1 MYAEHG
7 AMLLAYATRWNN
19 GDRQHGEDAVQET
32 FVRAWRHPLPMTS
45 STQAERAWLLTVAK
59 NVCIDRHRARQ
70 SRPKELGGDALQVV
84 DADVSIDEIDRAV
97 EQWSIA
103 EALANLSPDHRD
115 VLEETF
121 FRGHSVAEAA
131 VRLGIPQ
138 GTVKSRAHHALR
150 ALRKALASRG
160 VSA

>member
-32 FVRAWRHPLPMTS
+32 FVRAWRHPMPAN
-45 STQAERAWLLTVAK
+45 STARAERSWLLTVAR

-70 SRPKELGGDALQVV
+70 SRPREIGGDALQAV
-84 DADVSIDEIDRAV
+84 DAETGADEIERAV
-97 EQWSIA
+97 EQWTIA
-103 EALANLSPDHRD
+103 EALANLSADHRE

-121 FRGHSVAEAA
+121 FRGRSVAETAT
-131 VRLGIPQ
+131 RLGIPQ
-138 GTVKSRAHHALR
+138 GTVKSRSFNALR
-150 ALRKALASRG
+150 ALRKALVARG